1 MNMQNRPRSILGG
14 PVAGQQGIG
23 MTSQRTRE
31 RMVQR
36 LGDLGIANLR
46 VLEAMLTIPRHM
58 FVDVAFAQR
67 AYEDAALPIAFNQT
81 ISQPYIVARMTEV
94 LVNNLPE
101 KPKVLEI
108 GTGCGYQT
116 AILARL
122 VSHVYSIERIAPL
135 LEKTKLRLSELG
147 VANITLK
154 CADGSFG
161 WSQHAPFD
169 GIIITA
175 AAPQLP
181 PALMKQLA
189 EGGTLVVPEG
199 ANTQVLKV
207 YRKREGRVEVEN
219 LEAVRF
225 VPLLGGVER

>member
-1 MNMQNRPRSILGG
+1 MNTRDR
-14 PVAGQQGIG
+14 QGIG

-46 VLEAMLTIPRHM
+46 VLEAMLHVPRHL
-58 FVDVAFAQR
+58 FVDEAFAQR

-81 ISQPYIVARMTEV
+81 ISQPHIVARMTE
-94 LVNNLPE
+94 LLLNALPDN
-101 KPKVLEI
+101 PKVLEI

-122 VSHVYSIERIAPL
+122 VNHVYSIERIAPL
-135 LEKTKLRLSELG
+135 LEKTRVRLSGLG
-147 VANITLK
+147 IANLTLK

-169 GIIITA
+169 GILITA

-181 PALMKQLA
+181 AALVKQLA
-189 EGGTLVVPEG
+189 EGGTLVIPEG
-199 ANTQVLKV
+199 QHQQVLRV
-207 YRKREGRVEVEN
+207 YRKIGNELQVEN
-219 LEAVRF
+219 LESVRF

>member
-1 MNMQNRPRSILGG
+1 MNSRKI
-14 PVAGQQGIG
+14 QGIG

-36 LGDLGIANLR
+36 LGDLGISNLR
-46 VLEAMLTIPRHM
+46 VLEAMMSTPRHL
-58 FVDVAFAQR
+58 FIDEALAHR
-67 AYEDAALPIAFNQT
+67 AYEDVALPIAFNQT

-94 LVNNLPE
+94 LMAGLPE
-101 KPKVLEI
+101 QAKVLEI

-116 AILARL
+116 AILARM
-122 VSHVYSIERIAPL
+122 VHHVYSIERITPL
-135 LEKTKLRLSELG
+135 LEKTKSRLRELKIS
-147 VANITLK
+147 NISLK
-154 CADGSFG
+154 CADGSYG
-161 WSQHAPFD
+161 WSQNAPFD

-175 AAPQLP
+175 AAPVVP
-181 PALMKQLA
+181 EALLKQLA

-199 ANTQVLKV
+199 ELNQMLRV
-207 YRKREGRVEVEN
+207 YRKLEGTLVSEN

>member
-1 MNMQNRPRSILGG
+1 
-14 PVAGQQGIG
+14 

-36 LGDLGIANLR
+36 LGDLGISNLR
-46 VLEAMLTIPRHM
+46 VMEAMLSIPRHLYIEE
-58 FVDVAFAQR
+58 AFAHR
-67 AYEDAALPIAFNQT
+67 AYEDIALPIAFNQT
-81 ISQPYIVARMTEV
+81 ISQPYIVARMTE
-94 LVNNLPE
+94 LLLSNLSGNS
-101 KPKVLEI
+101 KILEI

-116 AILARL
+116 SILARL
-122 VSHVYSIERIAPL
+122 VNHVYSIERISPL
-135 LEKTKLRLSELG
+135 LEKTKARLFELQIH
-147 VANITLK
+147 NISLK

-161 WSQHAPFD
+161 WSQHGPFD

-175 AAPQLP
+175 AAKVVP
-181 PALMKQLA
+181 PALIQQLA

-199 ANTQVLKV
+199 VGAHTLRV
-207 YRKREGRVEVEN
+207 YHKNGGVISTVS

>member
-1 MNMQNRPRSILGG
+1 MNSQKI
-14 PVAGQQGIG
+14 QGIG

-36 LGDLGIANLR
+36 LGDLGISNLR
-46 VLEAMLTIPRHM
+46 VLEALLSTPRHL
-58 FVDVAFAQR
+58 FIDEALSHR
-67 AYEDAALPIAFNQT
+67 AYEDTALPIAFNQT

-94 LVNNLPE
+94 LMAGMPE
-101 KPKVLEI
+101 QAKILEI

-122 VSHVYSIERIAPL
+122 VHHVYSIERISPL
-135 LEKTKLRLSELG
+135 LEKTKARLRELKIG
-147 VANITLK
+147 NVTLK
-154 CADGSFG
+154 CADGSYG
-161 WSQHAPFD
+161 WSQEAPFD

-175 AAPQLP
+175 AAPVVP
-181 PALMKQLA
+181 EALLKQLA

-199 ANTQVLKV
+199 ERSQMLRV
-207 YRKREGRVEVEN
+207 YRKRDGKLVSEN
-219 LEAVRF
+219 LEQVWF

>member
-1 MNMQNRPRSILGG
+1 MSGRDR
-14 PVAGQQGIG
+14 QGIG

-36 LGDLGIANLR
+36 LGDQGISNLR
-46 VLEAMLTIPRHM
+46 VLEAMLHVPRHL
-58 FVDVAFAQR
+58 FVDEAFAQR

-81 ISQPYIVARMTEV
+81 ISQPWVVARMTEQ
-94 LVNNLPE
+94 LINALPE
-101 KPKVLEI
+101 KPRVLEI

-116 AILARL
+116 AVLAR
-122 VSHVYSIERIAPL
+122 VVNHVFSIERIAPL
-135 LEKTKLRLSELG
+135 LDRTRARLASLG
-147 VANITLK
+147 VLNVTLK

-161 WSQHAPFD
+161 WSQFAPFD

-175 AAPQLP
+175 AAPQVP
-181 PALMKQLA
+181 PALVRQLA
-189 EGGTLVVPEG
+189 EGGIMVLPEG
-199 ANTQVLKV
+199 SNEQVLRV
-207 YRKREGRVEVEN
+207 YRRIGDSLQVQN